1 MIGLSLF
8 YLVIIAALIAIAYFV
23 AKEFYYV
30 AEQKGYAERKYF
42 WYAFLLNWIGY
53 LLIIAL
59 PDRGTN
65 NTSRNFD
72 IDQLPTL

>member
-1 MIGLSLF
+1 MVGLSIF
-8 YLVIIAALIAIAYFV
+8 YLIVFAVIIAIAYFV

-30 AEQKGYAERKYF
+30 AEQKGYTERKYF

-59 PDRGTN
+59 PDRGGN
-65 NTSRNFD
+65 NKSGNID